1 MAGVCSPALDGSTAE
16 SDVEGVVVFDKLK
29 FAAALPGGSLR
40 PARLLCPAA
49 LMSAAECGK
58 LVLTTGSSGSYQI
71 VFSMQS
77 EQAWAV
83 PDIIEVRVTITRT
96 RGAIA

>member
-1 MAGVCSPALDGSTAE
+1 
-16 SDVEGVVVFDKLK
+16 VVLFDKLK
-29 FAAALPGGSLR
+29 FAAALPGSS
-40 PARLLCPAA
+40 LLCPAHEHA
-49 LMSAAECGK
+49 AFMSAAECGK
-58 LVLTTGSSGSYQI
+58 LVLTTASSGSYQI